1 MDVLLGQFLVILIG
15 LGPVGTGI
23 IEFWKEE

>member
-1 MDVLLGQFLVILIG
+1 MDVLLEQFLVILIG